1 MYSRHFPTIKGIQC
15 VGCAFLVSSSAFLLI
30 GLRNYIPDLFS
41 IIIPNVLLVLSM
53 AMIHL
58 GLASFY
64 EFDRYSIK
72 ITHGFMLLLMLISA
86 VIFTYIDYNTNARIV
101 AVSFIV
107 SFQCVFIMRSLLAAH
122 QVNEHYASFSIAMSF
137 LLFATFFAFRG
148 LFTLSEEPLQDFMSA
163 GLMHSLSI
171 IVYQFVVILTSFG
184 LVWIVSHKIQKVLT
198 EQATHDPLTKVF
210 NRRALEEIINT
221 EHSRSLRNRAPLSVV
236 MLDIDH
242 FKKLND
248 RYGHNIGDQVLI
260 SVADILIQNTRAYDS
275 IARFGGEEFILLLPD
290 TAVDKAKLIAEK
302 LRLKIASYQYGHDY
316 ADSIEITASFGATEC
331 DLAKENWLQVL
342 ERADSALYL
351 AKESG
356 RNRVIVFN
364 SDNQDAENISTG

>member
-1 MYSRHFPTIKGIQC
+1 
-15 VGCAFLVSSSAFLLI
+15 
-30 GLRNYIPDLFS
+30 
-41 IIIPNVLLVLSM
+41 
-53 AMIHL
+53 
-58 GLASFY
+58 
-64 EFDRYSIK
+64 
-72 ITHGFMLLLMLISA
+72 LLLMLISA

-302 LRLKIASYQYGHDY
+302 LRLKIASYKYGHDY